1 MIQKLQ
7 FMNPKA
13 LKYILDIGSVID
25 EIELIQVEIN
35 NDFNTFKTN
44 LMAKRA
50 LERELEIIG
59 EAVKKLIEI
68 EPSIQLEHS
77 EKIIGLRNIIAH
89 AYDSLDDEL
98 IWGVVQRHIPKLK
111 QEIKALF

>member
-1 MIQKLQ
+1 
-7 FMNPKA
+7 
-13 LKYILDIGSVID
+13 
-25 EIELIQVEIN
+25 
-35 NDFNTFKTN
+35 
-44 LMAKRA
+44 
-50 LERELEIIG
+50 
-59 EAVKKLIEI
+59 LIEI
-68 EPSIQLEHS
+68 EHSIQLEHS

>member
-1 MIQKLQ
+1 
-7 FMNPKA
+7 MNPKA

-59 EAVKKLIEI
+59 E
-68 EPSIQLEHS
+68 
-77 EKIIGLRNIIAH
+77 
-89 AYDSLDDEL
+89 
-98 IWGVVQRHIPKLK
+98 KLK
-111 QEIKALF
+111 N